1 VRHLLRRLR
10 RFLGPPRLNLVYSER
25 YARAFPGVPLDPAR
39 GAQVL
44 AFLLDRALVRPR
56 EVWEP
61 RPPSLRN
68 LLRVH
73 TEAYLESLERPETL
87 HGALGVE
94 LSDSEA
100 HQVVELQRLAVGGTI
115 QATRLARST
124 RRPTVH
130 LGGGFHHAE
139 PSRGMGFCVFNDVAV
154 AIRRLRAK
162 GFDRPVLVL
171 DLDLHHG
178 NGTRAAFAED
188 HTVHTFSIHNADWD
202 ARPAVASTDI
212 ALGSAVDDEAYLAAL
227 RQALPPLLSS
237 LRPGLVIYLAGT
249 DPAADDALGDWKI
262 TAAGMLARDRLVVE
276 QLRSLP
282 GPRVPLAILLAGG
295 YGHHAW
301 RYTARFLSW
310 LACGRP
316 LEPPSDAEM
325 LVRRFRPLAAQLTE
339 DALTGRTTGEGEWSL
354 GEEDLLGLAPGSPH
368 ETRILGHY
376 SKTGFELL
384 LERVGIMGRL
394 HALGYRSPVLDLV
407 AGSGLGQTVRLF
419 GDPTRHDLLMELR
432 VRRDRRLVPDC
443 EVLLI
448 EWLRLQNPRAAFG
461 ETRGALPGQEH
472 PGLGILGLVAGLLV
486 LVCEHLGLDGVAH
499 VPAHYHVAAVG
510 HHHLRFLDAVAQAR
524 FDALHDGLAGLT
536 LAEANRAIAEGRVRD
551 ATTGEA
557 VQWEPAPLVMPVSE
571 RLRRLVRGPEYQ
583 RAYREARSGVAVV
596 VPAEAT

>member
-10 RFLGPPRLNLVYSER
+10 RFLGPPQLNVVYSER

-44 AFLLDRALVRPR
+44 GFLVDRALVRAG

-61 RPPSLRN
+61 RPASLRN
-68 LLRVH
+68 ILRVH
-73 TEAYLESLERPETL
+73 TEDYLESLERPETL
-87 HGALGVE
+87 HSVLGVE

-100 HQVVELQRLAVGGTI
+100 QQVLELQRLAVGGTI
-115 QATRLARST
+115 QATRLALRT

-139 PSRGMGFCVFNDVAV
+139 PSRGMGFCAFNDVAI
-154 AIRRLRAK
+154 AIRRLRSK
-162 GFDRPVLVL
+162 GFDRPVLVI

-178 NGTRAAFAED
+178 NGTRAVFAED
-188 HTVHTFSIHNADWD
+188 RTVHTFSIHNADWD
-202 ARPAVASTDI
+202 TRPAVASTDI
-212 ALGSAVDDEAYLAAL
+212 ALGSGVSDEAYLAAL
-227 RQALPPLLSS
+227 RQALPSVLS
-237 LRPGLVIYLAGT
+237 LRPGLVIYLAGA
-249 DPAADDALGDWKI
+249 DPAAGDALGDWRI
-262 TAAGMLARDRLVVE
+262 TAAGMLARDRFVVE

-282 GPRVPLAILLAGG
+282 GSRVPLAIVLAGG

-339 DALTGRTTGEGEWSL
+339 DALTGRATGGSEWSL
-354 GEEDLLGLAPGSPH
+354 GEEDLLGLAPGSSR
-368 ETRILGHY
+368 ETRILDHY

-384 LERVGIMGRL
+384 LERVGIMDRL
-394 HALGYRSPVLDLV
+394 RALGYRSPALDLV
-407 AGSGLGQTVRLF
+407 IGTGLGQTVRLF
-419 GDPTRHDLLMELR
+419 GDAARRDLLLELR
-432 VRRDRRLVPDC
+432 VRRDRRLVPGC

-448 EWLRLQNPRAAFG
+448 EWLRLQNPRAAFT

-472 PGLGILGLVAGLLV
+472 PGLGVLGLVAGLLV
-486 LVCEHLGLDGVAH
+486 LVCEQLGLDGVAH

-510 HHHLRFLDAVAQAR
+510 HQHLRFLSPSAQAR
-524 FDALHDGLAGLT
+524 FDALHEALGGLT

-551 ATTGEA
+551 PTSGES
-557 VQWEPAPLVMPVSE
+557 VRWEPAPLVMPVSE
-571 RLRRLVRGPEYQ
+571 RLRRLVRGPEYEQ
-583 RAYREARSGVAVV
+583 VYREARSKVAVV
-596 VPAEAT
+596 VPAGAS